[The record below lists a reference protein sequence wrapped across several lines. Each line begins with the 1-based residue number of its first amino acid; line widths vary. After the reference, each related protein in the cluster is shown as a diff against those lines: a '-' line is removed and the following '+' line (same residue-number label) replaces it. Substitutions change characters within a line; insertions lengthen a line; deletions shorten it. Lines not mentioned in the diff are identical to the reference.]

1 MSNELVEM
9 ILDDVKEKMTATVS
23 HTRADFSSIRTGRA
37 SPALVEKMA
46 VEYYGSEVPMQQL
59 AGFSVPEA
67 RTLVI
72 TPFDK
77 GAMGDIERAIQQSD
91 LGLNPAN
98 DGAVIRL
105 LFPQLTEE
113 RRKDFVRVVKQK
125 AEDGRVQIRNQRRAA
140 RQELEAL
147 QKDGDLSEDD
157 LRRAEAELDK
167 VTQSREA
174 EIDKALDQ
182 KEQELLEV

>member
-1 MSNELVEM
+1 MSDELVTM
-9 ILDDVKEKMTATVS
+9 ILEDAAEKMQASVS
-23 HTRADFSSIRTGRA
+23 HTRAEFSSIRTGRA
-37 SPALVEKMA
+37 APALVEKLP
-46 VEYYGSEVPMQQL
+46 VDYYGSDVPLQQI

-77 GAMGDIERAIQQSD
+77 TSIGAIEKAIQQSD
-91 LGLNPAN
+91 LGLNPSS

-105 LFPQLTEE
+105 NFPQLTEE
-113 RRKDFVRVVKQK
+113 RRRDFVRIVKQK
-125 AEDGRVQIRNQRRAA
+125 AEDGRIQIRNQRRAA

-147 QKDGDLSEDD
+147 EKDGELSQDD
-157 LRRAEAELDK
+157 LARAEKELDK
-167 VTQSREA
+167 VTHAREA

>member
-1 MSNELVEM
+1 MSDELVSMVLE
-9 ILDDVKEKMTATVS
+9 EASTKMANTVA
-23 HTRADFSSIRTGRA
+23 HTREEFAAVRTGRA
-37 SPALVEKMA
+37 APALVEKIP
-46 VEYYGSEVPMQQL
+46 VEYYGSDVPMQQL

-77 GAMGDIERAIQQSD
+77 GALSAIEKAIQQSD
-91 LGLNPAN
+91 LGLNPSS
-98 DGAVIRL
+98 DGTIIRL
-105 LFPQLTEE
+105 SFPQLTEE
-113 RRKDFVRVVKQK
+113 RRRDYVRVVKQK
-125 AEDGRVQIRNQRRAA
+125 AEDGRVQIRNARRAA
-140 RQELEAL
+140 RQELEAM

-157 LRRAEAELDK
+157 LVRAEKELDK
-167 VTQSREA
+167 VTHSREA